1 MESTSSVQELRR
13 PVKQRNKV
21 RQAVVAGLV
30 LVAILAGLSTL
41 NPLIGVLGSLLVL
54 LMAILI
60 PRPILIVYGLTLA
73 LPLTGG
79 LARGAVI
86 PVLRVG
92 QALLVLGF
100 IFFVLAK
107 PSRLGK
113 YRLTVIDLVFAIFV
127 LCEAVFPV
135 LALYYN
141 GDPLNLF
148 AYNDTLGQSP
158 LQVLLGPIQYYVL
171 YRIIVATVSSDS
183 QIKKILELSFIVSI
197 IVSIIGILEKFVS
210 PVRAFIV
217 ANYPPISQSATV
229 SDTELRIASTLQ
241 HFSGLGAY
249 LTFTLILALTCYTVQ
264 GQMKISGK
272 LLAATFLF
280 DSIALVLTGTL
291 AAWIGL
297 AVGVA
302 AVFLL
307 IRRIPKLVI
316 LVLIGMSLAVII
328 FQPFIADRLNFEFGS
343 GNAQG
348 LIPESLAFRIMLWRQ
363 LFLPA
368 IAQNLLFG
376 AGPAPTALISWPA
389 EESQYFFVL
398 LRGGLPYF
406 FSYLLLLGTAIAV
419 CWRQLKSKND
429 DASQPVAIALIAIII
444 SISVMNFSGEYF
456 TYVGGT
462 QTIWTLLA
470 IVEASWQLKK
480 LALSDATIIS
490 AVRRNRDKWHETAH
504 NLLSNTRRI
513 APANSL
519 NEYSMV
525 SFLTKDVYWSDS
537 DSLIP
542 GPGYVAQEMSTEA
555 LSNQRLTWLMRLL
568 DWRFVKDSVIVGF
581 GSTISR
587 VLGLLFST
595 ILAHFLIPDD
605 FGYVRYAV
613 ILAGILTIAVSNSPV
628 SITRFLAANPNDEK
642 ARDRYFTNGLV
653 GFAIVLVTSLFIAV
667 PVLRFMHALDI
678 GTISCIIGLAGFY
691 CYLAIVRGLNNAW
704 KMGLTYVLNNVV
716 LVAGLVVIFELFK
729 IRTTVA
735 ALVIYGLSNLAPLAL
750 ELFRPMTLRFHFN
763 LISRKTLLEL
773 TRFAIPVVISSGAFA
788 IWFGVDLLLVQNFSP
803 HQSGSYAAAKTLA
816 QVYMFVPTAITMVL
830 MPRVAALDLEK
841 SKRYVVGGALIALL
855 ISLCGFEIIYL
866 DGPRIITIAFG
877 YRYIDA
883 YLPLVVLSVG
893 MCILSVYMVFE
904 GFVIGRGRPK
914 LTAQALLV
922 AMTSTIVCSF
932 WLVSS
937 LGPIGASLAFTIG
950 AAFGL
955 IVMLYNTWLFLNE
968 EKHIKAKMQ
977 SGPTPVVDFSDKLQ
991 NTNSEELSERRNS

>member
-1 MESTSSVQELRR
+1 MESTSSVQQLRR

-21 RQAVVAGLV
+21 RQVVVAGLV
-30 LVAILAGLSTL
+30 LVVILAGLSTL
-41 NPLIGVLGSLLVL
+41 NPLMGVLGSLLVL
-54 LMAILI
+54 LMVILI

-100 IFFVLAK
+100 ILFVLAK

-135 LALYYN
+135 LALYYK
-141 GDPLNLF
+141 GDSINLF

-171 YRIIVATVSSDS
+171 YRIVVATISSDGH
-183 QIKKILELSFIVSI
+183 IKKILELSFIVSI
-197 IVSIIGILEKFVS
+197 IVSVIGILEKFVS
-210 PVRAFIV
+210 PVRTFIV
-217 ANYPPISQSATV
+217 ANYPPMSQSATV

-264 GQMKISGK
+264 GQMKISRQ

-307 IRRIPKLVI
+307 IRRIPKTLI
-316 LVLIGMSLAVII
+316 FVLIGITLAVII
-328 FQPFIADRLNFEFGS
+328 FQPFIADRLNFQFGS

-363 LFLPA
+363 IFLPA

-376 AGPAPTALISWPA
+376 AGPAPTALNSWPA

-406 FSYLLLLGTAIAV
+406 ISYLFLIGTIIAV
-419 CWRQLKSKND
+419 CWREIKSKHD
-429 DASQPVAIALIAIII
+429 DASRPVAIALIAIII

-470 IVEASWQLKK
+470 IAVASWQLKQ
-480 LALSDATIIS
+480 LALSTTS
-490 AVRRNRDKWHETAH
+490 VSTVRRNIDNWQEATNK
-504 NLLSNTRRI
+504 LLANMRRT
-513 APANSL
+513 APANTPD
-519 NEYSMV
+519 EHSME
-525 SFLTKDVYWSDS
+525 SFLTKDIYWSGS
-537 DSLIP
+537 YSLISS
-542 GPGYVAQEMSTEA
+542 YVAQEMSAPVPTSQQ
-555 LSNQRLTWLMRLL
+555 LIRLKRLL
-568 DWRFVKDSVIVGF
+568 DWRFVKDSIIVGL
-581 GSTISR
+581 GSTLSR

-595 ILAHFLIPDD
+595 VLAHFLIPDE
-605 FGYVRYAV
+605 FGYVRYA
-613 ILAGILTIAVSNSPV
+613 ITLAGILTIVVSNSPV

-642 ARDRYFTNGLV
+642 ASDRYFTNGLV
-653 GFAIVLVTSLFIAV
+653 GFGIVLVATLLIAV
-667 PVLRFMHALDI
+667 PLLMLMHALDF
-678 GTISCIIGLAGFY
+678 GTISCVIGLAGFY
-691 CYLAIVRGLNNAW
+691 CYLAIVRGLNSAW
-704 KMGLTYVLNNVV
+704 KMSLTYVLNNVV
-716 LVAGLVVIFELFK
+716 LLVVLVAVFEFFN
-729 IRTTVA
+729 IRTTEA

-750 ELFRPMTLRFHFN
+750 ELFRPINLRFHPR
-763 LISRKTLLEL
+763 LISGRTLLEL
-773 TRFAIPVVISSGAFA
+773 GRFAVPMVISSGAFA
-788 IWFGVDLLLVQNFSP
+788 IWAGVDLIFVQNFSP

-816 QVYMFVPTAITMVL
+816 QAFIFIPAAISMVL
-830 MPRVAALDLEK
+830 MPRVAALDRDK
-841 SKRYVVGGALIALL
+841 GKRYVFGGALVSLLVSLFGLAL
-855 ISLCGFEIIYL
+855 IYV
-866 DGPRIITIAFG
+866 DGPKIIAVIFG
-877 YRYIDA
+877 SRYSDA
-883 YLPLVVLSVG
+883 YFPLLVLSVG
-893 MCILSVYMVFE
+893 MCILSVYTIIE
-904 GFVIGRGRPK
+904 GFIIGRGRPK
-914 LTAQALLV
+914 LTAEALLV
-922 AMTSTIVCSF
+922 AMTSTVVSGF
-932 WLVSS
+932 WLVSW
-937 LGPIGASLAFTIG
+937 LGALGASMAFAVG
-950 AAFGL
+950 ASFGL
-955 IVMLYNTWLFLNE
+955 AVMLYKTWNFLQE
-968 EKHIKAKMQ
+968 EKQITNKRQAIPNRAVDKTRSSAQ
-977 SGPTPVVDFSDKLQ
+977 TSSGDLSQEDV
-991 NTNSEELSERRNS
+991 NS